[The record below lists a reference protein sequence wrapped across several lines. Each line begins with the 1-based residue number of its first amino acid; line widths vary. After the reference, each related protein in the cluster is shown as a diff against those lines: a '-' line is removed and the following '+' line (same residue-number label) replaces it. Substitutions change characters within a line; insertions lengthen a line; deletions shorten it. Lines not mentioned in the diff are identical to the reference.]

1 MPRAPRLY
9 APGSTMHV
17 VARCNNREFY
27 CTVLK
32 DEVWLAHMQEM
43 SVTRQRAVGSLAFVA
58 RYVPRRRGRP
68 RIGIMP
74 SQHQGVR
81 P

>member
-1 MPRAPRLY
+1 MV
-9 APGSTMHV
+9 G
-17 VARCNNREFY
+17 RCNNREFY
-27 CTVLK
+27 FTVLK

-68 RIGIMP
+68 RIGN
-74 SQHQGVR
+74 
-81 P
+81 